1 VWCGVVIEFY
11 SLPVQRSVIWWIAPL
26 LPPYVRLFF
35 PLHKSHHL
43 NSFPPFRT
51 SPFSLPP
58 STSLPSPLFLP
69 QLKKAKQSEAVEMAA
84 ALEAAGVATASAL
97 RRAEL
102 EEETDGMLE
111 SLINR

>member
-1 VWCGVVIEFY
+1 
-11 SLPVQRSVIWWIAPL
+11 
-26 LPPYVRLFF
+26 
-35 PLHKSHHL
+35 
-43 NSFPPFRT
+43 
-51 SPFSLPP
+51 
-58 STSLPSPLFLP
+58 
-69 QLKKAKQSEAVEMAA
+69 LKKAKQSEAVEMAA